1 MTARAPSPA
10 VLRPV
15 TAFAVLVFVIW
26 TQVLDDRGVIPGLVP
41 AIGVLAAAATAL
53 LVRRGQDG
61 WAFTSTTVAM
71 AATISTIFLSLY
83 PRVMVSSSGSQFD
96 LTVQNTASSS
106 YALTVMTIVA
116 AIFFPLVLVYQGWTY
131 YVFRRR
137 LQLNPSPPAGTGS
150 AGVAGAPRRAGR
162 GTLNRR

>member
-1 MTARAPSPA
+1 MTARTAIGRVPRRSRPSPCSSSSSGRRRSSA
-10 VLRPV
+10 GGSSR
-15 TAFAVLVFVIW
+15 
-26 TQVLDDRGVIPGLVP
+26 GLVP
-41 AIGVLAAAATAL
+41 ASAVLACRGTAL

-83 PRVMVSSSGSQFD
+83 PRVMVSSSGSQLD

-116 AIFFPLVLVYQGWTY
+116 ALFFPLVLLYQGWTY

-137 LQLNPSPPAGTGS
+137 LSSATPFPSAGPRPAGVPGRT
-150 AGVAGAPRRAGR
+150 APRRSSD
-162 GTLNRR
+162 T